1 MEISEIL
8 CMMEKILVN
17 GIASNADCR
26 RGDAADIYFPEWG
39 MSAAAAKQDMNGN
52 KQMIQRAAVFAA
64 KAHEG
69 MTRKGSSIPYIYHPM
84 EVALIVAQ
92 MTDDPEVI
100 AAAYLHDVLED
111 TSVTPEELEQAFGSR
126 VLSFVQA
133 ESEDK
138 SLTWRERKANTVAHL
153 KQAPREVKLLTL
165 GDKLSNMRSTARD
178 YMVIGDEIWKRFNEK
193 NRESHRWYLEGIL
206 DGLQELRDLP
216 PFQELERLYHLVY
229 EGES

>member
-1 MEISEIL
+1 M
-8 CMMEKILVN
+8 V
-17 GIASNADCR
+17 GNADCR
-26 RGDAADIYFPEWG
+26 RGDAAEACFQAENER
-39 MSAAAAKQDMNGN
+39 SAAKRYMNGD
-52 KQMIQRAAVFAA
+52 KQMIQKAALFAA

-69 MTRKGSSIPYIYHPM
+69 MIRKGSRIPYIYHPM

-111 TSVTPEELEQAFGSR
+111 TSVTPEELEQNFGSR
-126 VLSFVQA
+126 VLSFVMA

-138 SLTWRERKANTVAHL
+138 SRTWRERKASTIAHL
-153 KQAPREVKLLTL
+153 KRAPREVKLLTL

-178 YMVIGDEIWKRFNEK
+178 YM
-193 NRESHRWYLEGIL
+193 EGIM
-206 DGLQELRDLP
+206 DGLQELRELP

-229 EGES
+229 ES